1 MSKTFRNLKRKRG
14 SKCYNN
20 FMVRNIKKINKKN
33 PRDKVTK
40 INRENFSWL
49 FEEPIDVK
57 VSLLQQCLID
67 CRPSVAYITV
77 VR

>member
-1 MSKTFRNLKRKRG
+1 
-14 SKCYNN
+14 
-20 FMVRNIKKINKKN
+20 MVRNIKKINKKN

-40 INRENFSWL
+40 NNRENFSWL

-67 CRPSVAYITV
+67 CRLCLYYRRPIKLLQRTSC
-77 VR
+77 R

>member
-1 MSKTFRNLKRKRG
+1 
-14 SKCYNN
+14 
-20 FMVRNIKKINKKN
+20 MVRNIKKINKKN
-33 PRDKVTK
+33 PGDKVTK

-67 CRPSVAYITV
+67 CRLCLYYFRPIKLLQRTSC
-77 VR
+77 R